1 MSDIF
6 FESRSV
12 EYKRI
17 LNDRFETSVIAF
29 LNSRMGGIL
38 YIGID
43 DDLTVYGVENPD
55 ETQRQIADRIKNNIR
70 GECLGLYDIVL
81 EKRDSKPVIKLI
93 ISSGTEKPYY
103 LKEKGMTP
111 DGCFIRN
118 GSRVESMTV
127 AMIEKA
133 FARRTRNSLALIP
146 SPHQDLTFE
155 QLHIYYQE
163 HGKRLNENFAKNLD
177 LLTQDGKYNLNAF
190 LLADQNSTTIKV
202 AKFAGINKTQ
212 LVENEDYGYCSLI
225 KSCKKVLDKLDI
237 ENKTF
242 AKVGYPFREEKSF
255 IDRDALRE
263 AVINA
268 FVHNDYSDLMCP
280 AFYIFSDRIEIVS
293 YGGLIDGMSKEELI
307 SGCSRPRNRELM
319 RIFRDVDL
327 VEQLGTGMEKM
338 MAVFTPKIF
347 ELTPNFFHAVLRPE
361 YTTEEDTATTEK
373 QDSTTEKTTDNRQI
387 TTEKDATTTEKQD
400 FTTESDENS
409 TEKTTEK
416 IFKMIQNDPYI
427 TTKELALEFD
437 MTDDGIFYHIK
448 RLRLAGRITREGG
461 KKGGHWRIN

>member
-1 MSDIF
+1 M
-6 FESRSV
+6 
-12 EYKRI
+12 K
-17 LNDRFETSVIAF
+17 A
-29 LNSRMGGIL
+29 GGIL

-55 ETQRQIADRIKNNIR
+55 EIQRQIADRIKNNIR

-81 EKRDSKPVIKLI
+81 EKRNAKIIVKII

-111 DGCFIRN
+111 ERCFIRN

-127 AMIEKA
+127 SMIGKA

-177 LLTQDGKYNLNAF
+177 LLTADGRYNLNAF

-202 AKFAGINKTQ
+202 AKFVGTKKTQ
-212 LVENEDYGYCSLI
+212 LIENEDYGYCSII

-293 YGGLIDGMSKEELI
+293 YGGLIDGMSKQELI

-319 RIFRDVDL
+319 RIFHDVDL

-338 MAVFTPKIF
+338 MAVFTPKFF
-347 ELTPNFFHAVLRPE
+347 ELTSNFFHVVLRPE
-361 YTTEEDTATTEK
+361 YTTE
-373 QDSTTEKTTDNRQI
+373 KTTNNEE
-387 TTEKDATTTEKQD
+387 T
-400 FTTESDENS
+400 
-409 TEKTTEK
+409 TTEK
-416 IFKMIQNDPYI
+416 IFKMIQDDPSI
-427 TTKELALEFD
+427 TTKELAREFD

-448 RLRLAGRITREGG
+448 QLRLAGRIIREGG
-461 KKGGHWRIN
+461 KKGGHWKILNLHTFI